1 MNLISGH
8 HYSKFDDDAVTDA
21 KSLPAI
27 PAYNTEFYDVYPVE
41 LLTIT

>member
-1 MNLISGH
+1 MNLIFGH
-8 HYSKFDDDAVTDA
+8 HYDQFDDVTDTDDN
-21 KSLPAI
+21 SLPVI

>member
-8 HYSKFDDDAVTDA
+8 HYDKFDDDAVTDD
-21 KSLPAI
+21 KSLPVT